1 MRYIVIL
8 TILFFA
14 SISLSYANN
23 HSPKFDQSRTNLGEL
38 VVSKK
43 DSLTYVQYQ
52 KIVVKHEKGNYRD
65 ALKEALVLLEQCNK
79 TNNTTLKSAVAE
91 LIADIYRE
99 IGEIAISTEYYKR
112 SLQDLHAFNHDKTA
126 LSNDTIAN
134 IKARMFLKIGG
145 NFQRTFT
152 RQKFRLNKFYSRED
166 KDFDAINA
174 LKEITA
180 QNRDSAIYYYDQ
192 LEQIQTLN
200 TNIQHQRAKGYINI
214 AGIYQMDS
222 TFTKAEHYIL
232 KSIEI
237 NKTNND
243 SIVLAGAYCNLG
255 NVFLMQNKFE
265 LAKKNYFEGI
275 NYVHDIK
282 SPKAIRISAKLYYNL
297 AWAMRNLNEVKA
309 YDNLET
315 SYEFEEDLRKRD
327 LKKIIKQIETDHNAT
342 LKKLE
347 NEKEINIAKLKK
359 KNTTYLFAALTALI
373 LIASA
378 VVIYNIR
385 LRQRNLQ
392 LKLKQ
397 NKLLEK
403 QNIDRLKSESQIK
416 ILNATI
422 DGKETE
428 RKQIAETLH
437 DSVSA
442 LLSSANMHLSA
453 TKKQFDGEPPVE
465 LEKTREIIL
474 EASQKVRDLS
484 HNLVSSILLKFGLEY
499 ALKDITKKY
508 SNTELSFHSEFNNI
522 NRYNQEFEIKIY
534 NVIHELINNIIK
546 HSLASN
552 AYIVLEEQN
561 EFLSILI
568 EDDGVGF
575 NYRKS
580 TTKSGLGLNQI
591 EARIQMMNGNFLIE
605 TATNKGTKIT
615 ISVPAPKKTAVS
627 LV

>member
-1 MRYIVIL
+1 
-8 TILFFA
+8 
-14 SISLSYANN
+14 
-23 HSPKFDQSRTNLGEL
+23 LGEL

>member
-1 MRYIVIL
+1 M
-8 TILFFA
+8 
-14 SISLSYANN
+14 
-23 HSPKFDQSRTNLGEL
+23 GEL